1 MGARESYIV
10 TALTNRSLTSIGK
23 FCDAGCEASFN
34 QHTMA
39 VTKDEQVPLK
49 GTRDVMTGLQR
60 VTIHILDRTTH
71 QINHLHQVNGKENDI
86 KYTHATAFSLVQDTW
101 AKAFNRGY
109 FNTWS
114 GLTAKDI
121 DKMTKSE
128 STIKDHIAQ
137 SRKKY
142 RSTITNKSSGEDQ
155 GHLHTVKEI

>member
-1 MGARESYIV
+1 
-10 TALTNRSLTSIGK
+10 
-23 FCDAGCEASFN
+23 
-34 QHTMA
+34 MA

-49 GTRDVMTGLQR
+49 GTRDIMTGLRR

-71 QINHLHQVNGKENDI
+71 QSNHLHQVNGKENDI

-142 RSTITNKSSGEDQ
+142 RSTITNKSSGEEQAHSDPVQ
-155 GHLHTVKEI
+155 EPDNNKKEIVMATVDKTHKIYTDQMVKYPITYS